1 MLGNEQKIVYCETM
15 NKEILE
21 ILLRVNADIT
31 LSEASKTTITQR
43 LESCNSEEEFNAISR
58 ELEHYWWQVD
68 PIIQNALNRK
78 TPEELIGIEQ
88 NITRMITDT
97 NKVAEKSTDKAEK
110 NSAHLLLSDI

>member
-1 MLGNEQKIVYCETM
+1 M

-58 ELEHYWWQVD
+58 ELEHYW
-68 PIIQNALNRK
+68 
-78 TPEELIGIEQ
+78 
-88 NITRMITDT
+88 
-97 NKVAEKSTDKAEK
+97 
-110 NSAHLLLSDI
+110 